1 MAKNSLNFHTVLLYW
16 VYIFVTGLSKYD
28 TIDEKDFD
36 LGKKFKEMILNK
48 LLFLYIGNIVTIFS
62 QV

>member
-1 MAKNSLNFHTVLLYW
+1 MSLGHPN
-16 VYIFVTGLSKYD
+16 IFVTGLSKYD

-48 LLFLYIGNIVTIFS
+48 LFFNTLEILVLFFS
-62 QV
+62 SLEIL